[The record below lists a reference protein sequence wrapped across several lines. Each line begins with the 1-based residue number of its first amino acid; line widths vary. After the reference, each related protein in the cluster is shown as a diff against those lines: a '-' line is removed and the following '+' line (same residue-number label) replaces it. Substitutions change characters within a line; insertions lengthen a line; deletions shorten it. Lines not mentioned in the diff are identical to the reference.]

1 MTTTAQE
8 ALKAFQEAR
17 KTLSL
22 ISIDLAYLIQKEKLE
37 VAAEQEIEANRVET
51 ETAQIA
57 QATQGRTDLINMLQQ
72 LGFSCDDSQ
81 TDWNKLYNFPEVYGA
96 NWQTQSDYQKSI
108 STGVDYFLSQVQNSV
123 VFRPYEVGR
132 TYKLNETFLF
142 EGNLYKV
149 VQAHTSQLNWFPSA
163 TPALYSKIVPA
174 GVVTDFVQP
183 TGAQDAYKK
192 GDRVRFNG
200 SVYESL
206 IDNNVWSPT
215 AYPAGWK
222 LI

>member
-1 MTTTAQE
+1 MTTTAQD
-8 ALKAFQEAR
+8 ALNAFKEAR
-17 KTLSL
+17 KTLAL
-22 ISIDLAYLIQKEKLE
+22 TSIDLAYLIQKENLE

-72 LGFSCDDSQ
+72 LGFVCDNSQ
-81 TDWNKLYNFPEVYGA
+81 ADWNKLYNFPEVYGS
-96 NWQTQSDYQKSI
+96 NWQTQATYQKSI
-108 STGVDYFLSQVQNSV
+108 SPDVNYFLSTVQNSI
-123 VFRPYEVGR
+123 VFRSYEIGR
-132 TYKLNETFLF
+132 PYKLNETFLYA
-142 EGNLYKV
+142 GNLYKV
-149 VQAHTSQLNWFPSA
+149 VQAHTSQANWVPSA
-163 TPALYSKIVPA
+163 TPALYTKIVPA

-200 SVYESL
+200 SIYESL
-206 IDNNVWSPT
+206 IDANVWSPT

-222 LI
+222 IV

>member
-8 ALKAFQEAR
+8 ALNAFKEAR
-17 KTLSL
+17 KTLAL
-22 ISIDLAYLIQKEKLE
+22 TSIDSTYFIQKEKLE

-51 ETAQIA
+51 EAAQA
-57 QATQGRTDLINMLQQ
+57 TQATQGRTDLINMLQQ
-72 LGFSCDDSQ
+72 LGFACDNSQ
-81 TDWNKLYNFPEVYGA
+81 ADWNKLYNFPEVYGS
-96 NWQTQSDYQKSI
+96 NWQIQATYQKSI
-108 STGVDYFLSQVQNSV
+108 SPDVNYFLSTVQNSV

-132 TYKLNETFLF
+132 AYNLNETFLYA
-142 EGNLYKV
+142 GNLYKV
-149 VQAHTSQLNWFPSA
+149 VQAHTSQLNWLPST

-200 SVYESL
+200 ATYESL
-206 IDNNVWSPT
+206 IDANAWSPT